1 MRTSVTATSR
11 LAESS
16 SLPACLLKLRA
27 LFQSL
32 PDHHARIAHF
42 AMSNPVAFLEL
53 DAREIGY
60 QCGTSEATVVR
71 FFCQRIGHRGL
82 SEMKK
87 VLARELAA
95 NLMSSKV
102 THRFDRQNPVLEQV
116 FSSCVEALR
125 DTWSG
130 MDRSKIDSIAATIA
144 RSERLYLF
152 GTGGSAHIA
161 QIAALNFLALGFQ
174 TIAFVDPIQQHA
186 AAKLATSKDVAI
198 AVTYSG
204 NQTDLAETLQTART
218 RRAFCVGITSFQQ
231 GLVSKSAHDLL
242 LMFVP
247 PETLRGQAGA
257 HRVAQIAL
265 LDALA
270 VRAAEIRTQIATK
283 KLRLKVSDA
292 KLSASL
298 TDAFGSGARMLGF
311 RKGGGPE

>member
-1 MRTSVTATSR
+1 
-11 LAESS
+11 
-16 SLPACLLKLRA
+16 
-27 LFQSL
+27 
-32 PDHHARIAHF
+32 
-42 AMSNPVAFLEL
+42 MSNPAAFLEL

-102 THRFDRQNPVLEQV
+102 THRFDRQNRVLEQV

-152 GTGGSAHIA
+152 GAGGSAHIA

-174 TIAFVDPIQQHA
+174 TIAFVDPIQQNA

-257 HRVAQIAL
+257 HRVAQIML
-265 LDALA
+265 LDTLA

-283 KLRLKVSDA
+283 KPRLKVSDA

-298 TDAFGSGARMLGF
+298 TDAFGSGARVLGF
-311 RKGGGPE
+311 RKVGGRSKHGKLVWIVEFTLREVHYDGQSLR

>member
-16 SLPACLLKLRA
+16 SLPTCLLKLRA

-42 AMSNPVAFLEL
+42 AMSNPAAFLEL

-125 DTWSG
+125 DTWSD

-161 QIAALNFLALGFQ
+161 QIAALNFLALSFQ
-174 TIAFVDPIQQHA
+174 TIAFVDPIQQNA

-247 PETLRGQAGA
+247 PETLRGQA
-257 HRVAQIAL
+257 
-265 LDALA
+265 
-270 VRAAEIRTQIATK
+270 
-283 KLRLKVSDA
+283 
-292 KLSASL
+292 
-298 TDAFGSGARMLGF
+298 
-311 RKGGGPE
+311 

>member
-16 SLPACLLKLRA
+16 SLPTCLLKLRA

-42 AMSNPVAFLEL
+42 AMSNPAAFLEL

-102 THRFDRQNPVLEQV
+102 THSFDRQNPVLEQV

-130 MDRSKIDSIAATIA
+130 MDRLSIWGRRFRTH
-144 RSERLYLF
+144 RPNSR
-152 GTGGSAHIA
+152 A
-161 QIAALNFLALGFQ
+161 QL
-174 TIAFVDPIQQHA
+174 P
-186 AAKLATSKDVAI
+186 
-198 AVTYSG
+198 
-204 NQTDLAETLQTART
+204 
-218 RRAFCVGITSFQQ
+218 
-231 GLVSKSAHDLL
+231 
-242 LMFVP
+242 
-247 PETLRGQAGA
+247 
-257 HRVAQIAL
+257 
-265 LDALA
+265 
-270 VRAAEIRTQIATK
+270 
-283 KLRLKVSDA
+283 
-292 KLSASL
+292 
-298 TDAFGSGARMLGF
+298 GF
-311 RKGGGPE
+311 RLSNHRFC

>member
-1 MRTSVTATSR
+1 
-11 LAESS
+11 
-16 SLPACLLKLRA
+16 
-27 LFQSL
+27 
-32 PDHHARIAHF
+32 
-42 AMSNPVAFLEL
+42 
-53 DAREIGY
+53 
-60 QCGTSEATVVR
+60 
-71 FFCQRIGHRGL
+71 
-82 SEMKK
+82 MKK

-152 GTGGSAHIA
+152 GAGGSAHIA

-257 HRVAQIAL
+257 HRVAQMRFWMRWRFVPRRSERRSL
-265 LDALA
+265 QKSRGSKLA
-270 VRAAEIRTQIATK
+270 TRSS
-283 KLRLKVSDA
+283 LRH
-292 KLSASL
+292 SL
-298 TDAFGSGARMLGF
+298 THLEVGRACLAFERV
-311 RKGGGPE
+311 GGRSKHGKLVWIVEFTLREVHYDGQSLR